1 MESVSVALSSGEETN
16 GTSMDGSGTPE
27 CGQAILRVG
36 QLSRY
41 CCRKLMMSA
50 RVRSRT
56 ASLGLFA
63 GGAGAAVSEKDGVLS
78 AIAIVSFVMF

>member
-1 MESVSVALSSGEETN
+1 
-16 GTSMDGSGTPE
+16 
-27 CGQAILRVG
+27 
-36 QLSRY
+36 
-41 CCRKLMMSA
+41 MMSA

-78 AIAIVSFVMF
+78 TIAIVSFVMFERTSDSDLS